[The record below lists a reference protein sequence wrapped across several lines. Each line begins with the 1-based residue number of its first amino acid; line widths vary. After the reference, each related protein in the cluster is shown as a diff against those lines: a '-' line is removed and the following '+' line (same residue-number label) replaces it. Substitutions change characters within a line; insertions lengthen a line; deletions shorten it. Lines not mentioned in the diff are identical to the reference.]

1 MSKDNSKINCNDYY
15 GQKCEKILR
24 NSGAKITK
32 PRLAVIKLLST
43 ASGCLSPREIL
54 EEINSNSNNKSS
66 PVIDQVS
73 VYRIL
78 DTFLKLG
85 LVHQVFPAGGYIACT
100 HLNCK
105 AGLHIL
111 IHCIECHN
119 TEEVDIPGG
128 IFSPLKWY
136 IEQHKKFI
144 PKNHLFQIDGTCAH
158 CRKID

>member
-1 MSKDNSKINCNDYY
+1 MSNDNSKTNCGNYY
-15 GQKCEKILR
+15 GQKCEQILR
-24 NSGAKITK
+24 NSGAKVTK
-32 PRLAVIKLLST
+32 PRLAVINLLST
-43 ASGCLSPREIL
+43 VSDSLSPREIL
-54 EEINSNSNNKSS
+54 EEINSTSGKKSNQI
-66 PVIDQVS
+66 IDQVS

-85 LVHQVFPAGGYIACT
+85 LVHQVFPTGGYIACT

-111 IHCIECHN
+111 IHCTECQN
-119 TEEVDIPGG
+119 TEEIDIPGD

-158 CRKID
+158 CQKID